1 MKARVG
7 GVATISPTGSLC
19 ETVAQQSQ
27 PSKERSV
34 TRLPTALAAAL
45 CSVAIGAVAQQPTPS
60 TNFKVVENPGGGQYI
75 YGALPGKGT
84 MPDAI
89 VYMLRQIHNYVGDR
103 PEVGKFFQSHD
114 GTAVSTFFTATA
126 TTRSNMP
133 IAGLLIVSRAADGS
147 ASAGVIL
154 DERKRFGS
162 SEPAM
167 MKALSAAWHPAGGGS
182 AAAAGQEPGSPQAAG
197 LPARHSG
204 PANLVQT
211 SGGDHSAVISLPPGW
226 KVTSVASGTLT
237 AAGPNGEMVYLGML
251 YQGFTMGPDL
261 FENFVNISNQ
271 YRRKNGLQA
280 GTYTVTSKTNVPGN
294 AIQVMFKVDLNDGVG
309 PRRGS
314 VRLGLWG
321 PRAMSVDGSN
331 IPERFADEEN
341 ATLLAVIRSYQQNQQ
356 MMAQLRQGAMNRVQ
370 ADAARASAQ
379 SAALNERREA
389 NTAAFN
395 QHMGNIDAQNS
406 AFDSHMDSID
416 RSSKMNQDYI
426 LDRSVVRDN
435 ENAERGTVSNSYADS
450 LVRSNPDRFQIVPN
464 QDLIKGKDY

>member
-1 MKARVG
+1 M
-7 GVATISPTGSLC
+7 I
-19 ETVAQQSQ
+19 
-27 PSKERSV
+27 
-34 TRLPTALAAAL
+34 RLRTALAAGLLSLAPIY
-45 CSVAIGAVAQQPTPS
+45 ATAQQSPS
-60 TNFKVVENPGGGQYI
+60 RSNFKVVESPGGGQYI
-75 YGALPGKGT
+75 YGALPGRGT
-84 MPDAI
+84 MPEAI

-103 PEVGKFFQSHD
+103 PEVGKFFQSRD
-114 GTAVSTFFTATA
+114 GTAVSTFFTAIA
-126 TTRSNMP
+126 KTRNNLP
-133 IAGLLIVSRAADGS
+133 ISGLLIVSRAADGS

-154 DERKRFGS
+154 DERSRFGS

-167 MKALSAAWHPAGGGS
+167 MKALSAVWHPVAGGPSGAGSSDGAAPPSAGPRPGS
-182 AAAAGQEPGSPQAAG
+182 AAGAA
-197 LPARHSG
+197 SG

-211 SGGDHSAVISLPPGW
+211 SGGDHSAVISLPRGW
-226 KVTSVASGTLT
+226 QVTSVASGTLT
-237 AAGPNGEMVYLGML
+237 AAGPNGEMIFLGML
-251 YQGFTMGPDL
+251 YQGFAMGPDL

-271 YRRKNGLQA
+271 YRRKNGLQP
-280 GTYTVTSKTNVPGN
+280 GTYTVIDRTNVPGN
-294 AIQVMFKVDLNDGVG
+294 AIQVMFKADLHDGVG

-341 ATLLAVIRSYQQNQQ
+341 ATLLAVIRSYRQNEQ

-389 NTAAFN
+389 SNAAFN
-395 QHMGNIDAQNS
+395 QHMGNLDAQNG
-406 AFDSHMDSID
+406 AFDSHMDAID
-416 RSSKMNQDYI
+416 RTSKMNQDYI

-435 ENAERGTVSNSYADS
+435 ENAGRGTLSNSYADS

-464 QDLIKGKDY
+464 QDLIKGRDF